1 MIDNLINFLKSR
13 TFIYIAAGI
22 LILVLGYN
30 LMTYFNAQK
39 NKEEFLNFVEINE
52 EFGRELGT
60 AEELYNQLDL
70 NFQNYGYELITKS
83 ILSRKALDESNYN
96 LALELYLEI
105 YSELASS
112 SISNQTKYILLEQ
125 YAENIVRL
133 FMQLDKYEE
142 GKEFIA
148 TVNSD
153 FNTFNELVG
162 DFHKFFGQAELAN
175 EYYDKALSADLNDT
189 QKNLIKLK
197 KIP

>member
-1 MIDNLINFLKSR
+1 LIDNLINFLKSR
-13 TFIYIAAGI
+13 TFIYAAAGI

-52 EFGRELGT
+52 GFGRELGT
-60 AEELYNQLDL
+60 AEELYDQLDL
-70 NFQNYGYELITKS
+70 DFQNYGYELITKS

>member
-1 MIDNLINFLKSR
+1 
-13 TFIYIAAGI
+13 
-22 LILVLGYN
+22 
-30 LMTYFNAQK
+30 MTYFNAQK

-112 SISNQTKYILLEQ
+112 NISNQTKYILLEQ

-142 GKEFIA
+142 GKDFIA
-148 TVNSD
+148 TVNID
-153 FNTFNELVG
+153 LNTFNELVG